1 MKKKLVLAITI
12 LVIIIE
18 GILFTVK
25 QQVKTSKQ
33 NEKNSSPNSINS
45 ASNNLTDGENNTGK
59 ESSTDKYGYK
69 NLSELPQDYTLE
81 QAIEDRCVVIT
92 YNKVWNKDK
101 LDSFIENTGINSKD
115 RKEDKIRIAQTTVEG
130 DLVIKD
136 LEYKIKDETYKLG
149 NEDVNKT
156 TYILTED
163 NTRDK
168 FSAEADR
175 KITVNEDI
183 PGDVYG
189 IYKKQNDEMIHVV
202 LGLYA
207 IIDYVNEDVPRYEN
221 IEVCAYRK
229 IIEDSEATIMEE

>member
-12 LVIIIE
+12 LVIIVG

-25 QQVKTSKQ
+25 QQQVKTSKL
-33 NEKNSSPNSINS
+33 NEEDSSPNSINS
-45 ASNNLTDGENNTGK
+45 ASNSFADGENNAGK
-59 ESSTDKYGYK
+59 GSKTDKYGYR

-81 QAIEDRCVVIT
+81 QAIKDGCVVIT

-101 LDSFIENTGINSKD
+101 LDSFVENTVINSKD
-115 RKEDKIRIAQTTVEG
+115 RKEDKIRIVQTTVEG
-130 DLVIKD
+130 HLVIKD

-149 NEDVNKT
+149 NEDVHET
-156 TYILTED
+156 TYILTTD

-189 IYKKQNDEMIHVV
+189 IYKEQKEEMIRVM
-202 LGLYA
+202 LGIYA
-207 IIDYVNEDVPRYEN
+207 EINYVSDANVYKE
-221 IEVCAYRK
+221 IEVCTYRK
-229 IIEDSEATIMEE
+229 RAEENEVTIN

>member
-12 LVIIIE
+12 LVIIIG

-33 NEKNSSPNSINS
+33 NEKNSSSNSINS

-59 ESSTDKYGYK
+59 GSSTDKYGYR

-81 QAIEDRCVVIT
+81 QAIEDRCVVIK

-149 NEDVNKT
+149 NEDVNQT

-168 FSAEADR
+168 FSAEVDR

-189 IYKKQNDEMIHVV
+189 IYKEKKDEMIHVV

-207 IIDYVNEDVPRYEN
+207 EIDYINEDVPRYEN

-229 IIEDSEATIMEE
+229 SIEDNEVTIN